1 MCVGVFHSLGH
12 HSPCPSTSTCC
23 ARVRVTRAREMWEGA
38 LFGAPQIRDQR
49 RPTHPPHLPT
59 HTAKGG
65 DLAAVR
71 ASQAARFANPA
82 TVDAVVELD
91 EKWREAKAEA
101 ETLQMEFNKVVKEIG
116 NLRKVGWVMCM
127 VACVW
132 IGGDGGRG
140 NTQKGHQH
148 ARPSFPAHTGQTRHH
163 RPPGTDQD
171 HESRHRGRVSVC
183 RGR

>member
-49 RPTHPPHLPT
+49 RLTHPPHLPT

-127 VACVW
+127 CCVCVDW
-132 IGGDGGRG
+132 WGRW
-140 NTQKGHQH
+140 TRKH
-148 ARPSFPAHTGQTRHH
+148 AEGSSTRPPLFPRTH
-163 RPPGTDQD
+163 RPNKTPPP
-171 HESRHRGRVSVC
+171 SRNRPRP
-183 RGR
+183 